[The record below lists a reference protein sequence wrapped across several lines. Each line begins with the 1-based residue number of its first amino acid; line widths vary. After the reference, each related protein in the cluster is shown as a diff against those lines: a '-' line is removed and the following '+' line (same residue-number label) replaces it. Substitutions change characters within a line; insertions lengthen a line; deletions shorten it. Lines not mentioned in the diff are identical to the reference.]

1 MVHMKYSNIIR
12 THLDRSGERVDDFA
26 RRAGVCRATVFNLLA
41 EKDGVG
47 LGSIKAML
55 EAAGFSLVPIPDPAL
70 VAKIPAAT
78 PTPSVAPAAEDAVP
92 RVPPPLPVAGTLHAD
107 TSATVVA

>member
-1 MVHMKYSNIIR
+1 MKYSSIIR

-55 EAAGFSLVPIPDPAL
+55 EAAGFSLVPIPDPVLA
-70 VAKIPAAT
+70 AKIPTSTPVPPAVPAAEGAELHASPPLPGSGSLAAT
-78 PTPSVAPAAEDAVP
+78 PCAT
-92 RVPPPLPVAGTLHAD
+92 AG
-107 TSATVVA
+107 V